1 MSNDS
6 EPIAISNCP
15 VCDGKHTYGLKVK
28 RSNVIKLMISD
39 DMQESPRRVHF
50 TRIFTC
56 PNELKDFQATFILY
70 DTSSSRIESVNV
82 INE

>member
-6 EPIAISNCP
+6 EPITISNCP
-15 VCDGKHTYGLKVK
+15 VCDGKHTYSLKVE
-28 RSNVIKLMISD
+28 RSIVFKMMTLR
-39 DMQESPRRVHF
+39 DMQERSRRVHF

-56 PNELKDFQATFILY
+56 PKELKDFQATFILS
-70 DTSSSRIESVNV
+70 DTSSSRIESVDV

>member
-6 EPIAISNCP
+6 KPITISNCP
-15 VCDGKHTYGLKVK
+15 VCDGKHTYSLKVE
-28 RSNVIKLMISD
+28 RSTVLKLMTLQ
-39 DMQESPRRVHF
+39 DMQERPRRVHF

-56 PNELKDFQATFILY
+56 PKELKDFQATFILY
-70 DTSSSRIESVNV
+70 DTSSSRIKSVDV